1 MNMTAPRLTLV
12 DPDDERLGVAAPGA
26 TRVLIADGQAL
37 VRAGLRAVLES
48 TGTITVAGEATTG
61 QEAVALARELCPD
74 VVLIDASLPGLD
86 CLEAARRMLSGPR
99 AAVMLLTSAAEDGRV
114 FAAMRAGV
122 SGLVHKDTPPDD
134 L

>member
-12 DPDDERLGVAAPGA
+12 DPDDEHRRDPELRITSV
-26 TRVLIADGQAL
+26 VIADGQAL
-37 VRAGLRAVLES
+37 VRAGLRAVLEA
-48 TGTITVAGEATTG
+48 TGTITVTGEATTG
-61 QEAVALARELCPD
+61 EDAVTLAQSLGPD

-86 CLEAARRMLSGPR
+86 CLEAARRILPDSST
-99 AAVMLLTSAAEDGRV
+99 AVMLLTSAADDGRV

-122 SGLVHKDTPPDD
+122 SGLVHKDAAPED